1 MLKDKIVVVTGG
13 AGLIGLNFTK
23 AIVDNRGIAII
34 ADLIDSNTLNEKLN
48 KIHIVNK
55 DKIHYLNMDITS
67 TISIEKALIS
77 IDNLY
82 SKIDAI
88 VNNAYPRNPM
98 WGKNNFFNLEYK
110 DFCENVNMHMGG
122 YLLTSQQ
129 FAKYFLKQGYGN
141 IISISSIQ
149 GIYAPKFDTYEGT
162 NMDTPIEYSMIKS
175 GISHMTKYMA
185 KYLAN
190 KNIRV
195 NAIAP
200 GGILNNQPKS
210 FLEKYRSHCSSKGM
224 LDPEDIAGTLV
235 FLLSDS
241 SKYINGQTIIV
252 DDGWGL

>member
-1 MLKDKIVVVTGG
+1 MLNDKVVVITGG
-13 AGLIGLNFTK
+13 AGLIGLSFVK
-23 AIVDNRGIAII
+23 AVVKYGGIAII
-34 ADLIDSNTLNEKLN
+34 ADIIDNNEFKKRLNEAKIKDN
-48 KIHIVNK
+48 KIF
-55 DKIHYLNMDITS
+55 YLNIDITS
-67 TISIEKALIS
+67 KESIEKS
-77 IDNLY
+77 IEILNNKY
-82 SKIDAI
+82 TKIDAL

-98 WGKNNFFNLEYK
+98 WSKNNFFNFDYK

-122 YLLTSQQ
+122 YVLTSQQ
-129 FAKYFLKQGYGN
+129 FAKYFINQGYGN

-149 GIYAPKFDTYEGT
+149 GVYAPKFDTYEGT

-175 GISHMTKYMA
+175 GVCHMTKYMA

-190 KNIRV
+190 RNIRV

-200 GGILNNQPKS
+200 GGIFNNQPKN
-210 FLEKYRSHCSSKGM
+210 FLDKYRSYCTSKGM

-241 SKYINGQTIIV
+241 SKYINGQILVV